1 MKEEHS
7 HNSWKLLKIEDEF
20 EKISQREQKSTKN
33 RKKKNR
39 ELVQAFQ
46 KEKTEKSPAK

>member
-7 HNSWKLLKIEDEF
+7 RNSWKLLKIEDEF

-33 RKKKNR
+33 RKKNR